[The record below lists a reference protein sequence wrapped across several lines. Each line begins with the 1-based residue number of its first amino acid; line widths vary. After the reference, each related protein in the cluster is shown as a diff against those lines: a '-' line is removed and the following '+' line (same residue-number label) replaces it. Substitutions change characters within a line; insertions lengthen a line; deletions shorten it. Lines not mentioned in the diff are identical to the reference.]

1 MSHKNCTLCAMQRQG
16 DGRGFN
22 VMTEHR
28 VPLVSL
34 TYETEALAEEALSL
48 MAKVIEEAVVAAHAT
63 LAGEQRERRRR
74 AKP

>member
-1 MSHKNCTLCAMQRQG
+1 MA
-16 DGRGFN
+16 
-22 VMTEHR
+22 EHH

-34 TYETEALAEEALSL
+34 TYETEALAKEALRL
-48 MAKVIEEAVVAAHAT
+48 MAKVIAGAVVLSHAT